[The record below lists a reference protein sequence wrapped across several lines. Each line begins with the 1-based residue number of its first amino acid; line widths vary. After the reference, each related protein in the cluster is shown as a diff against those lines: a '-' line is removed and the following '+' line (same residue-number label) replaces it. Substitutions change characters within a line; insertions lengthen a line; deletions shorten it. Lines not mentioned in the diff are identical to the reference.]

1 MAGDATKTQDLMMST
16 ADMALKTDPAYLEI
30 SKRFHANPEQFEEAF
45 AKAWFK
51 LTHRDMGPKVLYLGS
66 EVPAEDLIWQDP
78 VPAVSHELI
87 NDADIATL
95 KGKILDSGLS
105 ISELVSTAWASAS
118 TFRGSDKRG
127 GANGG
132 RIRLAPQKD
141 WEVNNPTQ
149 LAKVIAGLENIQQD
163 FNATGKTVSIAD
175 LIVLGGCAAI
185 EQAAKNGGHEITV
198 PFTGGRGDATAEM
211 TDVDS
216 FAALKPVAD
225 GFRNFVTP
233 NQVAK
238 TEDLLVD
245 KAQLLTLTA
254 PEMTVLVGGMRVLGT
269 NYDGSSHGVF
279 TDKKDTLTND
289 FFVHLLNLSTTWRAT
304 SDAQDLFEGRDRST
318 GAVKLTGTRADLIFG
333 SNTELRAIAEVY
345 ACSDSGE
352 KFVKDFVAA
361 WDKVMN
367 LDRFDVKKEI
377 A

>member
-1 MAGDATKTQDLMMST
+1 M
-16 ADMALKTDPAYLEI
+16 
-30 SKRFHANPEQFEEAF
+30 
-45 AKAWFK
+45 
-51 LTHRDMGPKVLYLGS
+51 
-66 EVPAEDLIWQDP
+66 
-78 VPAVSHELI
+78 
-87 NDADIATL
+87 
-95 KGKILDSGLS
+95 
-105 ISELVSTAWASAS
+105 STAWASAS